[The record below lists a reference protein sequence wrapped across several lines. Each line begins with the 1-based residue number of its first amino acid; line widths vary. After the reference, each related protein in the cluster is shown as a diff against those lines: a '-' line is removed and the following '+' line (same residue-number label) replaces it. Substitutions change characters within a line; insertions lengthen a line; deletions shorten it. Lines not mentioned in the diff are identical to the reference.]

1 MAIAGGRFAQAEVM
15 VTEPDKA
22 FLGHWVDKYKI
33 ALEEN
38 IDNRF

>member
-22 FLGHWVDKYKI
+22 FLGHMVDKYKI

-38 IDNRF
+38 IDDRF